1 MTLKIPCPKCR
12 SKLTHLLTWLGAFC
26 WYRCE
31 KCRHEWTEE
40 V

>member
-1 MTLKIPCPKCR
+1 MKLRCPKC
-12 SKLTHLLTWLGAFC
+12 LTKRPHLLTWLGAFC
-26 WYRCE
+26 WYRCT